1 MSRDI
6 SLRLVRSLV
15 KNRPPAENTRSVS
28 TEVGGIVS
36 KQRCSWEIA
45 AVFPPL
51 AAKSFT
57 YFIKVSETGF

>member
-1 MSRDI
+1 MTRVI

-15 KNRPPAENTRSVS
+15 RNRPPAENIRFVS

-36 KQRCSWEIA
+36 KERCSWEIA

-51 AAKSFT
+51 AAKSCT